1 MRALQFVLVA
11 GFGLVLAA
19 CGFQPRGSAPGQ
31 QWPASLA
38 QLQLKLQ
45 GVGGSTFER
54 ALRNELTDH
63 YRVII
68 VESGAPTLSVFGV
81 SRTRKVLSLS
91 STGKAS
97 EYLLHYRVS
106 FRVQTADGKD
116 LLAAQ
121 HISLRRDLSVGSENI
136 LAKEAEEERIYDE
149 MERAAAVRM
158 LRRVASG
165 LREGAG

>member
-1 MRALQFVLVA
+1 MLLFTLVV
-11 GFGLVLAA
+11 GFGLGLAA
-19 CGFQPRGSAPGQ
+19 CGFQLRGSAPGP

-38 QLQLKLQ
+38 QVQLNLE
-45 GVGGSTFER
+45 GARGSTFER

-63 YRVII
+63 YRVVI
-68 VESGAPTLSVFGV
+68 VESDAPILSVYGI

-97 EYLLHYRVS
+97 EYLLHYRVN
-106 FRVQTADGKD
+106 FRVQTFDGKD

-121 HISLRRDLSVGSENI
+121 HVSLRRDLSVGSENI
-136 LAKEAEEERIYDE
+136 LAKEAEEQRIYDE
-149 MERAAAVRM
+149 MEQAAAARV

-165 LREGAG
+165 LREGAS